1 MGFLSELLTSLVF
14 IPSIISQPSAVARL
28 LGYSV
33 EVGAQ
38 LFRHID
44 ALMKSLTLKAAASV
58 GFKLA
63 FSGCVSEKNGY

>member
-1 MGFLSELLTSLVF
+1 MHVCYV
-14 IPSIISQPSAVARL
+14 IP
-28 LGYSV
+28 V

-44 ALMKSLTLKAAASV
+44 TLMKSLTLKAAAV

-63 FSGCVSEKNGY
+63 FRGCVSEKKGY